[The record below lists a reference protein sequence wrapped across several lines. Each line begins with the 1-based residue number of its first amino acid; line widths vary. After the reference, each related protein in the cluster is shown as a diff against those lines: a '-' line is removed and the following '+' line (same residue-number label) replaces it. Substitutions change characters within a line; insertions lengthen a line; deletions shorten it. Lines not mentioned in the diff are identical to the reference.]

1 MPSPLRANSKTS
13 FGTRCALLSLF
24 AIILLASAMFTI
36 KGLAAAGFTGMHGA
50 FTIKECEQHHN
61 TSSRH
66 STKSSPEYDCTG
78 HFRSDDGKSVN
89 NDASMSG
96 LDTRYSAGIRLP
108 AEGDTSTSAFG
119 FLIPDYALTSR
130 GEITKNFASAFGFLL
145 FAPFLLYSWLTG
157 TAETGGTVRQARE
170 RWRATAGTRTRT
182 IVLTTGGVILFGAL
196 VVSPVLGL
204 VLAP

>member
-1 MPSPLRANSKTS
+1 
-13 FGTRCALLSLF
+13 
-24 AIILLASAMFTI
+24 MFTVR
-36 KGLAAAGFTGMHGA
+36 GLAAAGFTGTHGT

-66 STKSSPEYDCTG
+66 STKSFPEYDCTG

-96 LDTRYSAGIRLP
+96 LETHYSAGIRLP
-108 AEGDTSTSAFG
+108 AQGDTGNSAFD
-119 FLIPDYALTSR
+119 FLIPDYALTST
-130 GEITKNFASAFGFLL
+130 GQITKNLMGAFGCLL
-145 FAPFLLYSWLTG
+145 LVPFLVFYWLSG
-157 TAETGGTVRQARE
+157 TAETGGTVRQVRE

-182 IVLTTGGVILFGAL
+182 IVLTTAGVILFG
-196 VVSPVLGL
+196 VVIVSPALGI

>member
-1 MPSPLRANSKTS
+1 MSKPLRTNGQIS

-24 AIILLASAMFTI
+24 AVLFLASAMFTV
-36 KGLAAAGFTGMHGA
+36 KGLAAAGFTGTPGT
-50 FTIKECEQHHN
+50 FTVKECAQHRD
-61 TSSRH
+61 TGSRH
-66 STKSSPEYDCTG
+66 STTSSPAYDCTG
-78 HFRSDDGKSVN
+78 HFRSEDGKSVN

-108 AEGDTSTSAFG
+108 SQKDTGKSAFG

-130 GEITKNFASAFGFLL
+130 GEITKNFMCAFGFLL

-157 TAETGGTVRQARE
+157 AAETGGTVRQARE

-182 IVLTTGGVILFGAL
+182 IVLTTGGVILFGVL
-196 VVSPVLGL
+196 VVSPVLGF